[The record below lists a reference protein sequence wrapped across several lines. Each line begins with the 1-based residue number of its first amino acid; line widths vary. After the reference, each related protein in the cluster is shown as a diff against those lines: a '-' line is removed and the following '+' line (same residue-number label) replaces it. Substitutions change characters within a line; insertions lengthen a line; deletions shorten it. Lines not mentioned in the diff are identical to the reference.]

1 MTLNLQKNVQAA
13 MVVQIQNKI
22 YHVVKNFI
30 IGYTN
35 YMELFLT
42 TSHMM
47 KYKLN
52 LEGTYYEM
60 FSM

>member
-1 MTLNLQKNVQAA
+1 